1 LILHSSFVVNI
12 PKHRRAIDKLD
23 AQIVRLLN
31 ERTRHVLAIGDMKLK
46 AGEEI
51 YAPHREQAV
60 LERICRLNPG
70 PMTDEQ
76 LRAVYREV
84 MSSALALEKTMTI
97 AYLGPEATFTH
108 QAAIRRFG
116 ASLRYAPQKTITDVF
131 NEVSKKSADYGVV
144 PVENSTEG
152 VVTHTLDMFVDSDL
166 KIVSQIVLPISHC
179 FVSRFPREKIK
190 RIFVHPQTLG
200 QCRNWLQKHFPNAD
214 LVETSSN
221 AISAERATKPVIPWK
236 DKKVAGGLII
246 STKRGQP
253 EIATSAITSEL
264 AAEKYKLP
272 ILEHDIQDNA
282 TNATRFLVLGRQCSP
297 PTGDDRT
304 SLMISVADKAG
315 ALHEAISAFRR
326 YKINMTKIESRPSKR
341 KAWEYFFFI
350 DCDGHAQDRKVAR
363 AIQLLGQHCN
373 FVKVLGSYPNMD

>member
-1 LILHSSFVVNI
+1 MAVNI
-12 PKHRRAIDKLD
+12 PKHRRAIDRLD

-51 YAPHREQAV
+51 YAPHRERAV
-60 LERICRLNPG
+60 LERICQLNQG

-116 ASLRYAPQKTITDVF
+116 TSLRYAPQKTISDVF
-131 NEVSKKSADYGVV
+131 AEVSKKSADYGVV

-179 FVSRFPREKIK
+179 FVSHYSREKIR
-190 RIFVHPQTLG
+190 RIYVHPQTLG
-200 QCRNWLQKHFPNAD
+200 QCRNWLQKNFPNAEV
-214 LVETSSN
+214 VETSSN
-221 AISAERATKPVIPWK
+221 ARSAQLAAEPLSLQKS
-236 DKKVAGGLII
+236 KKAGD
-246 STKRGQP
+246 SKQWHTVHT
-253 EIATSAITSEL
+253 AAITSEL

-272 ILEHDIQDNA
+272 ILEQDIQDNA
-282 TNATRFLVLGRQCSP
+282 ANATRFLVLGRQCSP

-304 SLMISVADKAG
+304 SLMISVADKSG
-315 ALHEAISAFRR
+315 ALHEAIAAFRR

-350 DCDGHAQDRKVAR
+350 DCDGHAQDRKVAN
-363 AIQLLGQHCN
+363 AIRLLGEHCN
-373 FVKVLGSYPNMD
+373 FVKILGSYPNME